1 MEEENLQIRV
11 RKIENNNLQ
20 KKPSVLTPTLYIVIR
35 LEGLFEAMVLCSVGP
50 ITIQGISSLLHVAF
64 EVGLMSLMV
73 TAHWLTLRRFYCSS
87 VDKSNHNCAREC
99 SLMKDFS
106 RAVVQW

>member
-1 MEEENLQIRV
+1 MEEENLQIIG

-35 LEGLFEAMVLCSVGP
+35 LEGLFEAILAVKVAIAMVLCSVGP

-99 SLMKDFS
+99 S
-106 RAVVQW
+106 